1 MRASPLAA
9 PARHRAVVVAMAV
22 ALAGA
27 AAPVV
32 THGQSPSPT
41 DAERAAVTHLLERAT
56 FGARAA
62 DVDLVLS
69 MGADRWVERQLRP
82 HRIDDSAL
90 EGRLEAY
97 PAASMT
103 QSELVAAYPPPRV
116 LRERFGNPDSLTASQ
131 RREMRMMSPGRIA
144 RDLVGAKLVRA
155 VYSERQLEEIMVDF
169 WFNHF
174 NVFFAKGADRWL
186 VADYERTAIRPNVFG
201 TFEDL
206 LGATARHP
214 AMLFYLD
221 NWRNLVPDSMN
232 AGAGRR
238 TGRRPPAEGRQR
250 GYNENYARELLE
262 LHTLGVNGGYTQ
274 EDVVA
279 VARALTGW
287 TITRP
292 DPSGASG
299 EVRFRFVPQ
308 LHDPGPKT
316 VLGTQLPGG
325 RGMEDGLAVLGLL
338 AGHPAT
344 ADHLARKLVERF
356 ISDDP
361 PPGAV
366 DRVAAVFQATG
377 GDLREVTRAVF
388 QDPEFRDPS
397 NFGVKIRSPFE
408 LVAASLRVSGADVR
422 SPGALVQQLRAFGHM
437 PYLADVPTGYPE
449 TSEEWVNGGAM
460 LQRMNYG
467 LALAS
472 GRVRGVR
479 IGTQAPDDRR
489 RGVESSGNAEIV
501 ASLAGELLPGRD
513 TRDLVTVILDDL
525 EREDLTGIGA
535 ARRAGGLLI
544 GSPDFQHH

>member
-1 MRASPLAA
+1 MRATPLGDLTS
-9 PARHRAVVVAMAV
+9 HRAAAV
-22 ALAGA
+22 ALAMALAGGA
-27 AAPVV
+27 APAA
-32 THGQSPSPT
+32 THGQTRAPEDT
-41 DAERAAVTHLLERAT
+41 ERAAVTHLLERAT
-56 FGARAA
+56 FGARAT
-62 DVDLVLS
+62 DLDIALA
-69 MGADRWVERQLRP
+69 MGADRWLERQLRP
-82 HRIDDSAL
+82 ERIDDSAL

-103 QSELVAAYPPPRV
+103 QSELVESYPPPRV
-116 LRERFGNPDSLTASQ
+116 LREKFGNPDSLTASQ
-131 RREMRMMSPGRIA
+131 RREVRMMSPGRIA
-144 RDLVGAKLVRA
+144 RDLVGAKLARA
-155 VYSERQLEEIMVDF
+155 VYSERQLEEVMVDF

-186 VADYERTAIRPNVFG
+186 VADYERTAIRPHVFG

-232 AGAGRR
+232 AGAAGRAR
-238 TGRRPPAEGRQR
+238 RRPPADGRQR

-292 DPSGASG
+292 DAARESG

-316 VLGTQLPGG
+316 VLGTELPGG
-325 RGMEDGLAVLGLL
+325 RGMEDGLAVLRLL
-338 AGHPAT
+338 AHHPAT
-344 ADHLARKLVERF
+344 ADHVARKLVERF
-356 ISDDP
+356 VADDP
-361 PPGAV
+361 PPEAV
-366 DRVAAVFQATG
+366 ERIATVFRATG

-422 SPGALVQQLRAFGHM
+422 SPGALVQQLREFGHM

-467 LALAS
+467 LALAA
-472 GRVRGVR
+472 GQVRGVR
-479 IGTQAPDDRR
+479 VGRAGEDRKR
-489 RGVESSGNAEIV
+489 EVEPSGNAEIV
-501 ASLAGELLPGRD
+501 AALAGELLPGRD
-513 TRDLVTVILDDL
+513 TRELVNVILDDL
-525 EREDLTGIGA
+525 EREDLSGIGA

-544 GSPDFQHH
+544 GSPEFQHH